1 MQFRDEEGTGHATPV
16 TTRRRMLRAGAA
28 AAALMP
34 LARPAI
40 ARTVKI
46 VYWSPLDP
54 RSNDARSRGE
64 AAMLAIVRRKNP
76 GIDVDVQPVPWQV
89 MGQQVIQAVMS
100 GSGPDLAQLSTTNLP
115 DQVGAGTT
123 APLNDVVGKHW
134 SKAERDD
141 FLLPWENTTY
151 DGKVMAAY
159 WSSLLNNEFWYVD
172 DGLQG
177 PPPANWA
184 AMADWL
190 RPGMRKQSN
199 QGFITGL
206 SQQGNGFGFVA
217 WLIPALWASG
227 AEYVLPDGRAGF
239 ANANG
244 AKPFEWL
251 LDLIHKGVT
260 PTTIVSLTRDNV
272 LDAMKGRKA
281 VSTLLTSNIVAAAR
295 AKLGGSLKLARA
307 PGPNDVCPAFVSG
320 KTVMMTTLCREK
332 EAAGLVIEGMIS
344 AEAQLANARLAD
356 EIPVRRSVIEDAW
369 FQTPRAADIR
379 FAVDYMAANPHPFRY
394 PRRTDYLQTQLALA
408 AQQIVGGRP
417 IDKALQQVAEQWET
431 ARKA

>member
-1 MQFRDEEGTGHATPV
+1 MGHATPGA
-16 TTRRRMLRAGAA
+16 TRRRLLQTGAVAA
-28 AAALMP
+28 AFMP

-46 VYWSPLDP
+46 VYWSPIDP

-64 AAMLAIVRRKNP
+64 AAMLDIVRRKNP
-76 GIDVDVQPVPWQV
+76 GIEVEVQPVPWQV

-151 DGKVMAAY
+151 DGNVMAAY

-172 DGLQG
+172 DGLEG

-190 RPGMRKQSN
+190 RPGMRKQGN

-206 SQQGNGFGFVA
+206 SQQGNGFGFAA
-217 WLIPALWASG
+217 WLIPALWACG
-227 AEYVLPDGRAGF
+227 AEYVLPDGRTGF

-251 LDLIHKGVT
+251 LDLIQKGVA
-260 PTTIVSLTRDNV
+260 PSSIVSLTRDNV

-295 AKLGGSLKLARA
+295 DALGGSLKLARA
-307 PGPNDVCPAFVSG
+307 PGPNGFCPAFASG
-320 KTVMMTTLCREK
+320 KLVMMTTLCREK
-332 EAAGLVIEGMIS
+332 EAAGLMIEGMIS
-344 AEAQLANARLAD
+344 AEAQLANAKLGN
-356 EIPVRRSVIEDAW
+356 EIPVRRSVIGDAW
-369 FQTPRAADIR
+369 FQTPQAADIR
-379 FAVDYMAANPHPFRY
+379 FAVGYMADSPHPFRY
-394 PRRTDYLQTQLALA
+394 PQRTDYLQTRLALA

-417 IDKALQQVAEQWET
+417 IDKALKQVAEDWET